1 MVDDLGSFPRPV
13 LGALA
18 AAERLLSRRTGATI
32 VLADPEDLGGSDRSV
47 VARARVARNPFSL
60 PRTLVVKHYR
70 DDPSPGRPDP
80 FPFEVASAQLFTS
93 MSPELRPSPVLI
105 AHDPASRLLVMEDLG
120 RSSTLADKLF
130 GPDGAAAQR
139 CLLSW
144 AGALGRMQAATA
156 GREKDFGALLRRLG
170 ERAWR
175 DPMAD
180 EARAAFAG
188 VAGLLRDE
196 LGVVATPAAI
206 QEAHDTARLLGGT
219 RYRAFSPSDTCPDN
233 NLVTSRGVRFVDF
246 EWGCFRDIVL
256 DAAYF
261 RVPFPGCEASFALPP
276 GMADTLLDTWRNEI
290 AAVWPDLDESG
301 RLARPPLRRAA
312 AVGVAVHVVVPAAH
326 QGARPARRAG
336 CRALAPDQHCPVALL
351 GPAGRRRR
359 RRGEVGDG
367 RAGRRGGR
375 GVEQALPGRA
385 RSAAG
390 LPGVP
395 HRGLRQRLGSGT
407 APRGRVRR
415 RDGQARLDQP
425 ELRAGAGRADP
436 GDAAVGL
443 VLAAPREPG
452 GVVRGAG
459 ERAQRA
465 GSGGLHGSEGAGG
478 GLRNGYGTANNAVR

>member
-70 DDPSPGRPDP
+70 DEPAPGRPDP

-188 VAGLLRDE
+188 VAGLLRHE

-246 EWGCFRDIVL
+246 EWGCFRDIAL

-276 GMADTLLDTWRNEI
+276 GMADTLLATWRNEI
-290 AAVWPDLDESG
+290 AAVWPDLEESG
-301 RLARPPLRRAA
+301 RLDARLFDAQLLWVWLCTWWFLPRIRVRDQHVGQDAGRSPRISTALSHYWDQLAA
-312 AVGVAVHVVVPAAH
+312 DATVAGKSATAELGVAVAEALNKRFPDAPAALPVY
-326 QGARPARRAG
+326 PAFRT
-336 CRALAPDQHCPVALL
+336 
-351 GPAGRRRR
+351 
-359 RRGEVGDG
+359 
-367 RAGRRGGR
+367 
-375 GVEQALPGRA
+375 
-385 RSAAG
+385 AA
-390 LPGVP
+390 
-395 HRGLRQRLGSGT
+395 
-407 APRGRVRR
+407 
-415 RDGQARLDQP
+415 
-425 ELRAGAGRADP
+425 
-436 GDAAVGL
+436 
-443 VLAAPREPG
+443 
-452 GVVRGAG
+452 
-459 ERAQRA
+459 
-465 GSGGLHGSEGAGG
+465 
-478 GLRNGYGTANNAVR
+478 

>member
-70 DDPSPGRPDP
+70 DEPAPGRPDP

-139 CLLSW
+139 CLLAW
-144 AGALGRMQAATA
+144 AAALGRMQAATA

-246 EWGCFRDIVL
+246 EWGCFRDIAL

-276 GMADTLLDTWRNEI
+276 GMADTLLATWRNEI
-290 AAVWPDLDESG
+290 AAVWPDLEESG
-301 RLARPPLRRAA
+301 RLDARLFDAQLLWVWLCTWWFLPRIRVRDQHVGQDAGRSPRISTALSHYWDQLAADA
-312 AVGVAVHVVVPAAH
+312 AVAGKSATAELGVAVAEALNKRFPDAPAALPVY
-326 QGARPARRAG
+326 PAFRT
-336 CRALAPDQHCPVALL
+336 
-351 GPAGRRRR
+351 
-359 RRGEVGDG
+359 
-367 RAGRRGGR
+367 
-375 GVEQALPGRA
+375 
-385 RSAAG
+385 AA
-390 LPGVP
+390 
-395 HRGLRQRLGSGT
+395 
-407 APRGRVRR
+407 
-415 RDGQARLDQP
+415 
-425 ELRAGAGRADP
+425 
-436 GDAAVGL
+436 
-443 VLAAPREPG
+443 
-452 GVVRGAG
+452 
-459 ERAQRA
+459 
-465 GSGGLHGSEGAGG
+465 
-478 GLRNGYGTANNAVR
+478 

>member
-1 MVDDLGSFPRPV
+1 
-13 LGALA
+13 
-18 AAERLLSRRTGATI
+18 

-47 VARARVARNPFSL
+47 VARARVARNPVSL

-70 DDPSPGRPDP
+70 DEPAAGRPDP

-93 MSPELRPSPVLI
+93 MSPDLRPSPVLI

-144 AGALGRMQAATA
+144 ARALGRMQAATA

-188 VAGLLRDE
+188 VAGLLRHE

-246 EWGCFRDIVL
+246 EWGCFRDIAL

-276 GMADTLLDTWRNEI
+276 GMADTLLATWRNEI
-290 AAVWPDLDESG
+290 AAVWPDLEEPG
-301 RLARPPLRRAA
+301 RLDVRLLDAQLLWVWLCTWWFLPRIRVRDQHIGQDAGRSPRISTALSHYWDQLAADA
-312 AVGVAVHVVVPAAH
+312 AVAGKSATAELGVAVAEALNKRFPDAPAALPVY
-326 QGARPARRAG
+326 PAFRT
-336 CRALAPDQHCPVALL
+336 
-351 GPAGRRRR
+351 
-359 RRGEVGDG
+359 
-367 RAGRRGGR
+367 
-375 GVEQALPGRA
+375 
-385 RSAAG
+385 
-390 LPGVP
+390 
-395 HRGLRQRLGSGT
+395 T
-407 APRGRVRR
+407 A
-415 RDGQARLDQP
+415 
-425 ELRAGAGRADP
+425 
-436 GDAAVGL
+436 
-443 VLAAPREPG
+443 
-452 GVVRGAG
+452 
-459 ERAQRA
+459 
-465 GSGGLHGSEGAGG
+465 
-478 GLRNGYGTANNAVR
+478 

>member
-70 DDPSPGRPDP
+70 DEPAPGRPDP

-246 EWGCFRDIVL
+246 EWGCFRDIAL

-276 GMADTLLDTWRNEI
+276 GMADTLLATWRNEI
-290 AAVWPDLDESG
+290 AAVWPDLEESG
-301 RLARPPLRRAA
+301 RLDARLFDAQLLWVWLCTWWFLPRIRVRDQHVGQDAGRSPRISTALSHYWDQLAADA
-312 AVGVAVHVVVPAAH
+312 AVAGKSATAELGVAVAEALNKRFPDAPAALPVY
-326 QGARPARRAG
+326 PAFRT
-336 CRALAPDQHCPVALL
+336 
-351 GPAGRRRR
+351 
-359 RRGEVGDG
+359 
-367 RAGRRGGR
+367 
-375 GVEQALPGRA
+375 
-385 RSAAG
+385 AA
-390 LPGVP
+390 
-395 HRGLRQRLGSGT
+395 
-407 APRGRVRR
+407 
-415 RDGQARLDQP
+415 
-425 ELRAGAGRADP
+425 
-436 GDAAVGL
+436 
-443 VLAAPREPG
+443 
-452 GVVRGAG
+452 
-459 ERAQRA
+459 
-465 GSGGLHGSEGAGG
+465 
-478 GLRNGYGTANNAVR
+478 

>member
-70 DDPSPGRPDP
+70 DEPAPGRPDP

-246 EWGCFRDIVL
+246 EWGCFRDIAL

-276 GMADTLLDTWRNEI
+276 GMADTLLATWRNEI
-290 AAVWPDLDESG
+290 AAVWPDLEESG
-301 RLARPPLRRAA
+301 RLDARLFNAQLLWVWLCTWWFLPRIRVRDQHVGQDAGRSPRISTALSHYWDQLAADA
-312 AVGVAVHVVVPAAH
+312 AVAGKSATAELGVAVAEALNKRFPDAPAALPVY
-326 QGARPARRAG
+326 PAFRT
-336 CRALAPDQHCPVALL
+336 
-351 GPAGRRRR
+351 
-359 RRGEVGDG
+359 
-367 RAGRRGGR
+367 
-375 GVEQALPGRA
+375 
-385 RSAAG
+385 AA
-390 LPGVP
+390 
-395 HRGLRQRLGSGT
+395 
-407 APRGRVRR
+407 
-415 RDGQARLDQP
+415 
-425 ELRAGAGRADP
+425 
-436 GDAAVGL
+436 
-443 VLAAPREPG
+443 
-452 GVVRGAG
+452 
-459 ERAQRA
+459 
-465 GSGGLHGSEGAGG
+465 
-478 GLRNGYGTANNAVR
+478 

>member
-70 DDPSPGRPDP
+70 DEPAPGRPDP

-188 VAGLLRDE
+188 VAGLLRHE

-246 EWGCFRDIVL
+246 EWGCFRDIAL

-276 GMADTLLDTWRNEI
+276 GMADTLLATWRNEI
-290 AAVWPDLDESG
+290 AAVWPDLEESG
-301 RLARPPLRRAA
+301 RLDARLFDAQLLWVWLCTWWFLPRIRVRDQHVGQDAGRSPRISTALSHYWDQLAADA
-312 AVGVAVHVVVPAAH
+312 AVAGKSATAELGVAVAEALNKRFPDAPAALPVY
-326 QGARPARRAG
+326 PAFRT
-336 CRALAPDQHCPVALL
+336 
-351 GPAGRRRR
+351 
-359 RRGEVGDG
+359 
-367 RAGRRGGR
+367 
-375 GVEQALPGRA
+375 
-385 RSAAG
+385 AA
-390 LPGVP
+390 
-395 HRGLRQRLGSGT
+395 
-407 APRGRVRR
+407 
-415 RDGQARLDQP
+415 
-425 ELRAGAGRADP
+425 
-436 GDAAVGL
+436 
-443 VLAAPREPG
+443 
-452 GVVRGAG
+452 
-459 ERAQRA
+459 
-465 GSGGLHGSEGAGG
+465 
-478 GLRNGYGTANNAVR
+478 

>member
-18 AAERLLSRRTGATI
+18 AAERVLSRRTGATI

-60 PRTLVVKHYR
+60 PRTLVVKHYL
-70 DDPSPGRPDP
+70 DEPAPGRPDP

-196 LGVVATPAAI
+196 LGVAATPAAI

-276 GMADTLLDTWRNEI
+276 GMADTLLATWRNEI
-290 AAVWPDLDESG
+290 AAVWPDLEESG
-301 RLARPPLRRAA
+301 RLAARLFDAQLLWVWLCTWWFLPRIRVRDQHVGQDAGRSPRISTALSHYWDQLAADA
-312 AVGVAVHVVVPAAH
+312 AVAGKSATAELGVAVAEALNKRFPDAPAALPVY
-326 QGARPARRAG
+326 PAFRT
-336 CRALAPDQHCPVALL
+336 
-351 GPAGRRRR
+351 
-359 RRGEVGDG
+359 
-367 RAGRRGGR
+367 
-375 GVEQALPGRA
+375 
-385 RSAAG
+385 AA
-390 LPGVP
+390 
-395 HRGLRQRLGSGT
+395 
-407 APRGRVRR
+407 
-415 RDGQARLDQP
+415 
-425 ELRAGAGRADP
+425 
-436 GDAAVGL
+436 
-443 VLAAPREPG
+443 
-452 GVVRGAG
+452 
-459 ERAQRA
+459 
-465 GSGGLHGSEGAGG
+465 
-478 GLRNGYGTANNAVR
+478 

>member
-70 DDPSPGRPDP
+70 DEPAPGRPDP

-188 VAGLLRDE
+188 VAGLLRHE

-246 EWGCFRDIVL
+246 EWGCFRDIAL

-276 GMADTLLDTWRNEI
+276 GMADTLLATWRNEI

-301 RLARPPLRRAA
+301 RLDARLFDAQLLWVWLCTWWFLPRIRVRDQHVGQDAGRSPRISTALSHYWDQLAA
-312 AVGVAVHVVVPAAH
+312 DATVAGKSATAELGVAVAEALNKRFPDAPAALPVY
-326 QGARPARRAG
+326 PAFRT
-336 CRALAPDQHCPVALL
+336 
-351 GPAGRRRR
+351 
-359 RRGEVGDG
+359 
-367 RAGRRGGR
+367 
-375 GVEQALPGRA
+375 
-385 RSAAG
+385 AA
-390 LPGVP
+390 
-395 HRGLRQRLGSGT
+395 
-407 APRGRVRR
+407 
-415 RDGQARLDQP
+415 
-425 ELRAGAGRADP
+425 
-436 GDAAVGL
+436 
-443 VLAAPREPG
+443 
-452 GVVRGAG
+452 
-459 ERAQRA
+459 
-465 GSGGLHGSEGAGG
+465 
-478 GLRNGYGTANNAVR
+478 